1 MLITFKTL
9 EQKTFKIEID
19 ETEKVK
25 ALKEKIAQERGGESF
40 PVAGQ
45 KLIYSGKILDDD
57 KLISECN
64 IDPVKNFVVVMVVK
78 QKPKATDKPKESET
92 TTSQTSSS
100 SASSSASATSST
112 SSTNT
117 ESSETSTTPMAVDT
131 TTQPSN
137 TTPSATTTTAATTAT
152 SQDTTGFAESALLTG
167 SSLESSITELMS
179 LGYSREQVMRALNRS
194 FHNADRAA
202 EYLLSGNIPDAP
214 DDGEDDAATTP
225 AVANTPASAVSAGDL
240 SFLRNLPQFQLMRQ
254 QVQAHPES
262 LPQLLQEIG
271 RSNPELLS
279 VISQHQ
285 EAFIALLNETG
296 PTDADDSSAL
306 ESGAQGGA
314 GGGGPLQ
321 IQVTATEKEAIDRM
335 VSMGFAEGEVIQA
348 FFACDKNEQLAIEF
362 LLN

>member
-25 ALKEKIAQERGGESF
+25 ALKEKIAQERGGEHF

-45 KLIYSGKILDDD
+45 KLIYSGKILDDE

-78 QKPKATDKPKESET
+78 QKPKAAEKPKESET
-92 TTSQTSSS
+92 STSQSTQPAETASTSTSIETSESPSTASVSETTAESTTTSTSE
-100 SASSSASATSST
+100 SA
-112 SSTNT
+112 
-117 ESSETSTTPMAVDT
+117 
-131 TTQPSN
+131 
-137 TTPSATTTTAATTAT
+137 TAATSTPDV
-152 SQDTTGFAESALLTG
+152 SQNTTELAESALLTG
-167 SSLESSITELMS
+167 SALESSITELMS

-202 EYLLSGNIPDAP
+202 EYLLSGNIPDLP
-214 DDGEDDAATTP
+214 DESDEGDAAAISSVP
-225 AVANTPASAVSAGDL
+225 QNVSAGDL
-240 SFLRNLPQFQLMRQ
+240 SFLRNLPQFQLMRT
-254 QVQAHPES
+254 QVQAQPDT

-271 RSNPELLS
+271 RTNPELLS
-279 VISQHQ
+279 VISQNQ
-285 EAFIALLNETG
+285 EDFIALLNE
-296 PTDADDSSAL
+296 PEQPAEAAEN

-314 GGGGPLQ
+314 GGGPLQ
-321 IQVTATEKEAIDRM
+321 IQVTPSEKESIDRM

-362 LLN
+362 LLKD